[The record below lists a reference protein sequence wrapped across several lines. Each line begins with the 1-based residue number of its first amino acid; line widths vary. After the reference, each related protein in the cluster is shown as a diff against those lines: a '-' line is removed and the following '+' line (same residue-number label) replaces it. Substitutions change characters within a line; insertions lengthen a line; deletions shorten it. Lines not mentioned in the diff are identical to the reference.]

1 MLRRTPVIPKPTN
14 PPYIGSWGVFEGF
27 EFDTVYTDGSWKE
40 SCSLR
45 EFLGG
50 ISDNKA
56 GGAIV
61 LEKGDK
67 FLCIRIEM
75 DVETESAFDTEMIFL
90 LIAIDICVDKDVTIY
105 SDCKSAL
112 ALLNGHNK
120 GSFFN
125 ILSGWTKP
133 LGCILN
139 KVKAHPEKY
148 KLPKDWQP
156 EDKGIWIADQI
167 AGGLFAASK
176 KIAASIWLKRVSF
189 TSKATIVDRN
199 GVPFFKDIS
208 RRWSKHNLKMYLEG
222 RD

>member
-1 MLRRTPVIPKPTN
+1 M
-14 PPYIGSWGVFEGF
+14 
-27 EFDTVYTDGSWKE
+27 
-40 SCSLR
+40 
-45 EFLGG
+45 
-50 ISDNKA
+50 
-56 GGAIV
+56 
-61 LEKGDK
+61 
-67 FLCIRIEM
+67 
-75 DVETESAFDTEMIFL
+75 ETESAFDTEMIFL

-167 AGGLFAASK
+167 PGGLFAASK

-222 RD
+222 RDEDRAERGKKRIWKDANLSLSQMIMGRNSSIADRAAVQRVALDKMWRWYWAREDNLCSACSGTSVGIAHPILKCRN